1 MPEYNQV
8 FSAYMMREFTK
19 WLVKMNYT
27 KIKIDF
33 ITTFLDEKPQLKNYQ
48 INTGVLIEYSE

>member
-8 FSAYMMREFTK
+8 FAAYMMREFTK

-33 ITTFLDEKPQLKNYQ
+33 ITTLLDEKP
-48 INTGVLIEYSE
+48 

>member
-33 ITTFLDEKPQLKNYQ
+33 ITTFLDEKPQLKNY
-48 INTGVLIEYSE
+48 

>member
-33 ITTFLDEKPQLKNYQ
+33 ITTFLDEKPQLNNYQ
-48 INTGVLIEYSE
+48 IKTGVLIEYS